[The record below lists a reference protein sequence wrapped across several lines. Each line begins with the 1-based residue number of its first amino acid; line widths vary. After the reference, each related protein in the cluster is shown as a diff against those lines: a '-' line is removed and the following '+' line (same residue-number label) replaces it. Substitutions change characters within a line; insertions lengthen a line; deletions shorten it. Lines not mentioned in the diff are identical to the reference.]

1 MSDLTLD
8 NFLQLTVAGVVS
20 GSAYALLG
28 VAFGL
33 ILSVTGRFHFAFTFT
48 YTISAYIAA
57 QVGES
62 WGLPFWLSLLLGAVV
77 GAVFGVLFERCV
89 YRPLALRSGA
99 QALLVIFVA
108 SLGLA
113 IIGRNLIGLLWIDSA
128 SKQISGFANVGYNI
142 GPSTVTKLGLVQVVV
157 CWLLVIGLGTVLSYT
172 SFGRVVR
179 AVRVN
184 PEMSL
189 VVGVDPRTVYL
200 AVFAIGSFFG
210 GVAAVLNATQTA
222 AQPDMGFNPLF
233 YAFVVAFLAGLGRH
247 PLVIGL
253 VGLGLGLVESWS
265 ALFMSTQWSSLVV
278 FGILFGYVALRPVD
292 LRSLF
297 GRSATPPHTP
307 AHIPAQ
313 TTPHTSEQVSETTT
327 STAGG

>member
-1 MSDLTLD
+1 VSDLTLD
-8 NFLQLTVAGVVS
+8 NFLQLTVAGIVS

-57 QVGES
+57 EVGQQY
-62 WGLPFWLSLLLGAVV
+62 GLPLWLALIVGALV
-77 GAVFGVLFERCV
+77 GAVFGVLFERVV
-89 YRPLALRSGA
+89 YRPLAEKSGA
-99 QALLVIFVA
+99 YALLVIFVA

-113 IIGRNLIGLLWIDSA
+113 IIGRNLIALVWIDTA
-128 SKQISGFANVGYNI
+128 SLQITGFTNAGYNI
-142 GPSTVTKLGLVQVVV
+142 GPVTLTKLGIVQVIVA
-157 CWLLVIGLGTVLSYT
+157 WILILALGAVLSYT
-172 SFGRVVR
+172 GLGRIVR

-189 VVGVDPRTVYL
+189 VVGVDPKTVYL

-222 AQPDMGFNPLF
+222 ASPDMGFNPLF

-247 PLVIGL
+247 PVVVGL
-253 VGLGLGLVESWS
+253 VGLFLGLIESWS
-265 ALFMSTQWSSLVV
+265 ALFMSTQWTSLVV
-278 FGILFGYVALRPVD
+278 FGILFIYVALRPVQ
-292 LRSLF
+292 LRGML
-297 GRSATPPHTP
+297 RRPTP
-307 AHIPAQ
+307 A
-313 TTPHTSEQVSETTT
+313 
-327 STAGG
+327 TA

>member
-1 MSDLTLD
+1 MSDFTLD

-48 YTISAYIAA
+48 YTISAYVAA

-62 WGLPFWLSLLLGAVV
+62 FGLPFWLSLLVGAVV
-77 GAVFGVLFERCV
+77 GAVFGVGFERLV
-89 YRPLALRSGA
+89 YRPLAVRSGVHS
-99 QALLVIFVA
+99 LLVIFVA

-113 IIGRNLIGLLWIDSA
+113 IMGRNLIGLVWIDSA
-128 SKQISGFANVGYNI
+128 SKQISGFTNVGYNI
-142 GPSTVTKLGLVQVVV
+142 GPSTVTRLGLLQVVL
-157 CWLLVIGLGTVLSYT
+157 CWALVLGLGAVLT
-172 SFGRVVR
+172 CTTFGRVVR

-200 AVFAIGSFFG
+200 AVFAIGSLFG

-247 PLVIGL
+247 PLVVGL
-253 VGLGLGLVESWS
+253 VGLGLGLLESWS

-278 FGILFGYVALRPVD
+278 FGILFVYVALRPVQFRN
-292 LRSLF
+292 LLQ
-297 GRSATPPHTP
+297 RSAAPARAP
-307 AHIPAQ
+307 AH
-313 TTPHTSEQVSETTT
+313 V
-327 STAGG
+327 GG

>member
-1 MSDLTLD
+1 MSDLTLN

-57 QVGES
+57 QVGETYG
-62 WGLPFWLSLLLGAVV
+62 WPLWLALLAGALV
-77 GAVFGVLFERCV
+77 GAVFGVLFERMV
-89 YRPLALRSGA
+89 YRPLADKSGVY
-99 QALLVIFVA
+99 ALLVIFVA

-128 SKQISGFANVGYNI
+128 SKQISGFSNAGYNL
-142 GPSTVTKLGLVQVVV
+142 GPTTFTKLGIIQVLVAWILILALGGV
-157 CWLLVIGLGTVLSYT
+157 LAYSGLG
-172 SFGRVVR
+172 RIVR

-200 AVFAIGSFFG
+200 AVFAIGSFLG
-210 GVAAVLNATQTA
+210 GVAAVLTATQTA
-222 AQPDMGFNPLF
+222 ASPDMGFNPLF

-247 PLVIGL
+247 PVAVGL
-253 VGLGLGLVESWS
+253 VGLLLGLIESWS
-265 ALFMSTQWSSLVV
+265 ALFMSTQWTSLVV
-278 FGILFGYVALRPVD
+278 FGILFVYVALRPVQVRGL
-292 LRSLF
+292 LRRLSP
-297 GRSATPPHTP
+297 SPAT
-307 AHIPAQ
+307 A
-313 TTPHTSEQVSETTT
+313 
-327 STAGG
+327 

>member
-8 NFLQLTVAGVVS
+8 NFLQLTVAGVVN

-48 YTISAYIAA
+48 YTISAYIASE
-57 QVGES
+57 VGAS
-62 WGLPFWLSLLLGAVV
+62 WGLPFWAALVVGALV
-77 GAVFGVLFERCV
+77 GAVFGVLFERLV
-89 YRPLALRSGA
+89 YRPLAKKSGVY
-99 QALLVIFVA
+99 ALLVIFVA

-113 IIGRNLIGLLWIDSA
+113 IIGRNMIGLIWIDSA
-128 SKQISGFANVGYNI
+128 SKQISGFSNVGYTI
-142 GPSTVTKLGLVQVVV
+142 GSVTITKLALLQIVLSWALVV
-157 CWLLVIGLGTVLSYT
+157 GLGGLLSFT
-172 SFGRVVR
+172 GFGRVVR

-184 PEMSL
+184 PDMSL

-210 GVAAVLNATQTA
+210 GIAAVLNATQTA

-247 PLVIGL
+247 PLFVGFVGL
-253 VGLGLGLVESWS
+253 VLGLVESWS
-265 ALFMSTQWSSLVV
+265 ALFMSTQWTSLVV
-278 FGILFGYVALRPVD
+278 FGILFVYVALRPVQ
-292 LRSLF
+292 LRTVL
-297 GRSATPPHTP
+297 RRPTP
-307 AHIPAQ
+307 A
-313 TTPHTSEQVSETTT
+313 
-327 STAGG
+327 TA

>member
-1 MSDLTLD
+1 MSSLTLD

-48 YTISAYIAA
+48 YTISAYVAA
-57 QVGES
+57 DVGS
-62 WGLPFWLSLLLGAVV
+62 RWGLPLWLALVV
-77 GAVFGVLFERCV
+77 GALVGAMFGVLIERFV
-89 YRPLALRSGA
+89 YRPLAVKSGVY
-99 QALLVIFVA
+99 ALLVIFVA

-113 IIGRNLIGLLWIDSA
+113 IIGRNAIALIWIKSA
-128 SKQISGFANVGYNI
+128 SLQISGFSNVGYNV
-142 GPSTVTKLGLVQVVV
+142 GPMTVTKLNIIQVVV
-157 CWLLVIGLGTVLSYT
+157 SLLLVVALGAMLSFS

-200 AVFAIGSFFG
+200 AVFAIGSFMG

-247 PLVIGL
+247 PLVVGL
-253 VGLGLGLVESWS
+253 VGLILGLIESWS

-278 FGILFGYVALRPVD
+278 FAILFVYVALRPVQF
-292 LRSLF
+292 RSMMQ
-297 GRSATPPHTP
+297 RRRP
-307 AHIPAQ
+307 AM
-313 TTPHTSEQVSETTT
+313 V
-327 STAGG
+327 

>member
-48 YTISAYIAA
+48 YTISAYLAS

-62 WGLPFWLSLLLGAVV
+62 YGLPFWLSLLVGALA
-77 GAVFGVLFERCV
+77 GAVFGVLFERIV
-89 YRPLALRSGA
+89 YRPLAEKSGVY
-99 QALLVIFVA
+99 ALLVIFVA

-113 IIGRNLIGLLWIDSA
+113 IIGRNLIGLIWIDSA
-128 SKQISGFANVGYNI
+128 SKQITGFTNAGYNI
-142 GPSTVTKLGLVQVVV
+142 GPTTLTKLGIIQVVV
-157 CWLLVIGLGTVLSYT
+157 SWALILGLGAVLTYSGL
-172 SFGRVVR
+172 GRIVR

-200 AVFAIGSFFG
+200 AVFAIGSFMG
-210 GVAAVLNATQTA
+210 GVAAVLTATQTA

-247 PLVIGL
+247 PVGVGL
-253 VGLGLGLVESWS
+253 VGLLLGLVESWS
-265 ALFMSTQWSSLVV
+265 ALFMSTQWASLVV
-278 FGILFGYVALRPVD
+278 FGILFAFVALRPVQ
-292 LRSLF
+292 LRGLV
-297 GRSATPPHTP
+297 RRPTP
-307 AHIPAQ
+307 A
-313 TTPHTSEQVSETTT
+313 
-327 STAGG
+327 TA